1 MNRLILCKEPGSE
14 NYLRNLALD
23 LITRSE
29 SSNQAIK
36 TAKLIA
42 QSSGFDNT
50 ETAELLS
57 WVFTFSL
64 IICVAAKL

>member
-1 MNRLILCKEPGSE
+1 MHRLVLCKEPGSE

-36 TAKLIA
+36 VAKLIA
-42 QSSGFDNT
+42 HSSGFDNT
-50 ETAELLS
+50 ETQELVA

-64 IICVAAKL
+64 IICLAAKP

>member
-1 MNRLILCKEPGSE
+1 MNSLILCKEPGSE

-29 SSNQAIK
+29 NSNQAIEV
-36 TAKLIA
+36 TKLIA
-42 QSSGFDNT
+42 RSAGFT
-50 ETAELLS
+50 EKETQELTS